1 MSNKKLAIIGAGDLG
16 ELIAYHAPSCGYTVV
31 GYFDDTKEIGAF
43 VNGVSVL
50 GGLNNVFNSFSKG
63 DFTHMMLGVG
73 YKHFT
78 FRKKVFEDLI
88 TQEVPLAT
96 LIHPSC
102 IVMHDVEIGAGCMLL
117 PGCVLDKGVVL
128 KENVLLNTGVV
139 IAHDTLV
146 GAHSFLAPRVAL
158 AGFIT
163 IEECC
168 MLGTNATVIDNIH
181 IQSEI
186 IVGAGAVVVTDLLE
200 KGTYIGVPAKKM
212 LL

>member
-50 GGLNNVFNSFSKG
+50 GGLNNVADVFSQG
-63 DFTHMMLGVG
+63 VFTHIMVGIG
-73 YKHFT
+73 YKHFEL
-78 FRKKVFEDLI
+78 RKNIFDDLVS
-88 TQEVPLAT
+88 QQVPLAT
-96 LIHPSC
+96 LVHPSC
-102 IVMHDVEIGAGCMLL
+102 IIMPDVEIGKGSFLL

-128 KENVLLNTGVV
+128 QENVLLNTSVV
-139 IAHDTLV
+139 IAHDTII

-163 IEECC
+163 IEACC
-168 MLGTNATVIDNIH
+168 MIGTNATIIDNIH

-186 IVGAGAVVVTDLLE
+186 IVGAGAVVVRDLKE
-200 KGTYIGVPAKKM
+200 QGTYVGVPAKKI
-212 LL
+212 